1 MDKEELRKMVEEIL
15 SEEISKRLNLKQR
28 ADALS
33 KQVSDELTDDFIRRN
48 TFSQAEFNNR
58 IYMRAKDLI
67 KRNAEKKIPEKEK
80 EIAMLEERRAHMR
93 YNKFV
98 FEGTMEF
105 IRKRINA
112 GLNENEQV
120 SFAKFLAMTRMI
132 NSELSKRTLFVAA
145 SRFLDSRYPDNI
157 LDLYYEGKTVYMVN
171 IVNGSV
177 ISRQVHSE
185 KEYRLLCKHF
195 SLFRSYIEAKAA
207 SEVVFGLENR
217 IDRDVQ
223 KSKCGKQKGCQCHC
237 RKD

>member
-1 MDKEELRKMVEEIL
+1 MRKMVEEIL
-15 SEEISKRLNLKQR
+15 SEEVSKRLNIKQR

-33 KQVSDELTDDFIRRN
+33 KQVYEELTDDFIKRN
-48 TFSQAEFNNR
+48 TFSQAEFNNK

-67 KRNAEKKIPEKEK
+67 KRNAEKDIQAKKLS
-80 EIAMLEERRAHMR
+80 MLEERRAHFR
-93 YNKFV
+93 YNRFV
-98 FEGTMEF
+98 LEGTLEF

-112 GLNENEQV
+112 GLSENEQV
-120 SFAKFLAMTRMI
+120 SPAKFLAMTRMI
-132 NSELSKRTLFVAA
+132 NPELANRTLFVAA

-157 LDLYYEGKTVYMVN
+157 LDNYYDGKTVYMVN

-177 ISRQVHSE
+177 ISRQEHSE

-223 KSKCGKQKGCQCHC
+223 KEKHGKQEGCQCDSC
-237 RKD
+237 KD

>member
-1 MDKEELRKMVEEIL
+1 MRKMVEEIL

-67 KRNAEKKIPEKEK
+67 KRNAEKKIPEKER

-120 SFAKFLAMTRMI
+120 SPAKFLTMTRMI
-132 NSELSKRTLFVAA
+132 NPELAKRTLFVAA

-157 LDLYYEGKTVYMVN
+157 LDNYYDGKTVYMVN
-171 IVNGSV
+171 LVNGSV

-185 KEYRLLCKHF
+185 KEYRFLCKHF
-195 SLFRSYIEAKAA
+195 SLFRGYIEANAA
-207 SEVVFGLENR
+207 GEVIFDLENIIFR
-217 IDRDVQ
+217 NVQ
-223 KSKCGKQKGCQCHC
+223 KEKHGKQEGCQCDSC
-237 RKD
+237 KD